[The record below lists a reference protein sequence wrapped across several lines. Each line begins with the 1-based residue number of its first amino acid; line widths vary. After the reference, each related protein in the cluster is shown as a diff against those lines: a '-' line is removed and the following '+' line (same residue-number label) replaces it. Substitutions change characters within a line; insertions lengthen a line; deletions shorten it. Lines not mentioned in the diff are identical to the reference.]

1 MFFSDDTLTKTKGNG
16 RSNAGTFSTNP
27 RCSSSVVAP
36 GTVGTQT
43 DAAIAAVTFINAS
56 ALPPLPARP
65 AAPRHRRG
73 TFADDLV
80 GLSAAAVAVT
90 DAVVASSIA
99 GVSAETVTLTATS
112 VGFAVR
118 DVRATA
124 AFTVTGNASALPPL
138 VALHYDENDAVRTGT
153 SECMEAHSVER
164 PSDTPAASDT
174 MRTGG

>member
-1 MFFSDDTLTKTKGNG
+1 MENIQHEADAHHPPHPPVAPGRNVFFSDDTLTKTKGNG
-16 RSNAGTFSTNP
+16 RSNAGSFSTNP

-43 DAAIAAVTFINAS
+43 DAAIDTLTFI
-56 ALPPLPARP
+56 
-65 AAPRHRRG
+65 
-73 TFADDLV
+73 
-80 GLSAAAVAVT
+80 
-90 DAVVASSIA
+90 
-99 GVSAETVTLTATS
+99 
-112 VGFAVR
+112 
-118 DVRATA
+118 
-124 AFTVTGNASALPPL
+124 NASALPPL